1 MDAHPPAANIV
12 TEALIVL
19 ALVLLN
25 GLFALSELAVV
36 SARRPRL
43 KAMASSGRP
52 GANSA
57 LALSAQPGRF
67 LSAVQIG
74 ITLIGTINGAYSG
87 ETFGEDA
94 SLYLQNFGM
103 SKHVADPVGF
113 GIVVAVITYLS
124 VIVGEL
130 VPKTLALR
138 NAEAIACFVAPIMT
152 GFAKI
157 AAPIVWLLDTS
168 TNLVFRLLGLSQQSE
183 TRVTDEEI
191 KTLIAEAET
200 AGVLE
205 TGEGALIS
213 GVMRLADRAVVGI
226 MTPRTDVVWIDITA
240 SDEAIRERLISTP
253 HSRLPVGE
261 GSTDKMIGVVQTREL
276 LSNVLSGRP
285 FDVKTFVRKAP
296 MIPETAAALD
306 VLSVLRDA
314 EVPMALIHDEYGD
327 FEGLVTP
334 ADILEAIAGVF
345 KSDAEGLEPYAIE
358 RDDGSWLL
366 SGAMP
371 VDEMAD
377 KIGVVLP
384 ENRSYET
391 VAGFVLAG
399 LQHLPKTGE
408 HVDISG
414 WRFEVVDLD
423 ARRIDKVLASRLV
436 PLRRRLP
443 T

>member
-1 MDAHPPAANIV
+1 MDANPSAANIV
-12 TEALIVL
+12 TELLIVL
-19 ALVLLN
+19 ALILLN

-36 SARRPRL
+36 SARHPRL
-43 KAMASSGRP
+43 KAMAASGRS
-52 GANSA
+52 GAHSA
-57 LALSAQPGRF
+57 LALSANPGRF

-74 ITLIGTINGAYSG
+74 ITLIGIINGAYSG
-87 ETFGEDA
+87 ETFGEHA
-94 SLYLQNFGM
+94 SAYLQSLGL
-103 SKHVADPVGF
+103 SEAVADPVGF
-113 GIVVAVITYLS
+113 GAVIATITYLS

-138 NAEAIACFVAPIMT
+138 NAEGIACAVAPIMT
-152 GFAKI
+152 AFAKV
-157 AAPIVWLLDTS
+157 AGPVVWLLDTS
-168 TNLVFRLLGLSQQSE
+168 TRFVFRILGLSQESE
-183 TRVTDEEI
+183 NRVTDEEI

-205 TGEGALIS
+205 SGEGELIS
-213 GVMRLADRAVVGI
+213 GVMRLADRAVVGL
-226 MTPRTDVVWIDITA
+226 MTPRTDVDWIDITA
-240 SDEAIRERLISTP
+240 SEAAIKERLISTP

-276 LSNVLSGRP
+276 LAGLLAGKP
-285 FDVKTFVRKAP
+285 FEVAAYIRKGP
-296 MIPETAAALD
+296 MIPETTAALD

-314 EVPMALIHDEYGD
+314 EVPMALVHDEYGD

-345 KSDAEGLEPYAIE
+345 KSDAEGLEPHAVE

-366 SGAMP
+366 SGSMP

-377 KIGVVLP
+377 KIGIELP

-391 VAGFVLAG
+391 VAGFVLAK
-399 LQHLPKTGE
+399 LQHIPKTGE
-408 HVDISG
+408 HVDVGG

-423 ARRIDKVLASRLV
+423 ARRIDKVLASRST
-436 PLRRRLP
+436 PMRRRAP
-443 T
+443 